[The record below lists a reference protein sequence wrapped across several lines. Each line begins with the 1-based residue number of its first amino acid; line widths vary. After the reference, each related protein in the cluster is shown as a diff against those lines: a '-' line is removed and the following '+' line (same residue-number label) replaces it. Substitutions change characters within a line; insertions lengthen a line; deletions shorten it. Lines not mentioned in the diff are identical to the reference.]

1 MAPQPNKI
9 ANKIRRETLYAREKR
24 TKQQERLA
32 RRMELRK
39 LEKNDADAK
48 ERRLA
53 ENIPATIESKREY
66 DETLITVKDDVLALE
81 DATDEFASCFNG
93 SSNPKMLITTCKDP
107 SAKLHLF
114 SAELVDCFPNCT
126 YVKRGHRYEIA
137 QIAAFASNRDYTD
150 LMVINEDHNKPN
162 GLLLI
167 HLPAGPSASFR
178 LSSVQAAADIS
189 GHGRATCHKP
199 ELILNNFST
208 RLGHTIGRFFQSLF
222 PQLPQFEGRQVV
234 TLHNQRDFIFFRRH
248 RYIFKDSEKV
258 KLQELGPRFTLKLKR
273 LQNGIHDRK
282 DGLVEWEF
290 KQKMETS
297 RRKFFL

>member
-1 MAPQPNKI
+1 MAPHPPRI
-9 ANKIRRETLYAREKR
+9 ANKIRRENFYALQKR
-24 TKQQERLA
+24 AKQQDRLA
-32 RRMELRK
+32 RRAEQRRV
-39 LEKNDADAK
+39 EKNDPAAK

-53 ENIPATIESKREY
+53 ANVPATIESKREY
-66 DETLITVKDDVLALE
+66 DETMVKVDADILALE
-81 DATDEFASCFNG
+81 DATDEFASCLNG
-93 SSNPKMLITTCKDP
+93 SITPKMLITTSKDP

-126 YVKRGHRYEIA
+126 YVKRGHRFELE
-137 QIAAFASNRDYTD
+137 QIAAFASNRSYTD
-150 LMVINEDHNKPN
+150 LLIINEDQKKPN

-167 HLPAGPSASFR
+167 HLPAGPTAYFR
-178 LSSVQAAADIS
+178 LSSVQPAAEIA

-208 RLGHTIGRFFQSLF
+208 RLGHTVGRFFQSLF
-222 PQLPQFEGRQVV
+222 PLLPQFEGRQVV

-248 RYIFKDSEKV
+248 RYIFKDTEKV
-258 KLQELGPRFTLKLKR
+258 KLQELGPRFTLKLRR
-273 LQNGIHDRK
+273 LQRGIHDRK
-282 DGLVEWEF
+282 NGVVEWEF